1 MKITVLFFSLL
12 VSCVAKAQDYSSLFL
27 PDSLLKGAD
36 VVNRDEE
43 YILTIKS
50 PSKYTQYERHVYT
63 ILNSDANQYANY
75 ITSYDKFCNIN
86 FVSGKMFNFLGKEI
100 KHTKKNEWTD
110 NSAYDGFS
118 LLSDARYKKNEFY
131 PSDYPYTIEY
141 EEEDDYDGT
150 QSFPKWMPQRGPLMS
165 VQNSKFTIIAPAD
178 YVIRYKK
185 INFNGEPVVTQK
197 GDVKTYVWEIKNI
210 RAKKN
215 ETSAPPFSEITPVIY
230 FAPSK
235 FEVQGYSG
243 DMSTWKG
250 YGDFMYQLI
259 RGRDVLPEEIKKKV
273 HELTDNIK
281 SDTGKIFAL
290 YNFLQQNTRY
300 ISIQLGI
307 GGWQPFEASY
317 VGEKK
322 YGDCKALSNYMIALL
337 KEAGITG
344 KYVEI
349 DGGSS
354 PPPFVEDFSFSQFNH
369 VIVCVPLQKDTV
381 WLECTSQTVSPGYM
395 GSFTGNRD
403 ALLIDE
409 TGGHV
414 VHTPVYKIS
423 DNVRLRKVTAIADE
437 QGNLNAEI
445 SNTYTGLQQNFP
457 HALMYEASKT
467 DRDKYLNQMFNLPTY
482 EVMKSDYREHKG
494 IIPSVDE
501 HLQIQLN
508 NYAIITGKRLF
519 ITPDIFGGES
529 EKLLPDD
536 SRQNDYIIRDTYRD
550 IDSVEIKMPGGYK
563 PESVPK
569 DISLETEFGKYT
581 STSRILDN
589 KIIYYRLMEGY
600 SGRFAAKKFNELV
613 NFYEQ
618 VYNSDRKKIVLVK
631 NND

>member
-1 MKITVLFFSLL
+1 MKIVILFFSLII
-12 VSCVAKAQDYSSLFL
+12 SGVAKAQEYNSLL
-27 PDSLLKGAD
+27 IPDSLLKGAD

-50 PSKYTQYERHVYT
+50 PLKYTLYERHVYT
-63 ILNSDANQYANY
+63 ILNAEANEYAGY
-75 ITSYDKFCNIN
+75 ETSYDKFCNIN
-86 FVSGKMFNFLGKEI
+86 FVTGKMFNLLGKEI
-100 KHTKKNEWTD
+100 KHTKKSEWTD
-110 NSAYDGFS
+110 NSVYDGFS

-131 PSDYPYTIEY
+131 SSDYPYTIAY

-150 QSFPKWMPQRGPLMS
+150 QFFPKWMPQQSPLMS

-178 YVIRYKK
+178 YVLRYKK
-185 INFNGEPVVTQK
+185 ENFSGEPLVTQK
-197 GDVKTYVWEIKNI
+197 GDVKTYTWEIKNI

-215 ETSAPPFSEITPVIY
+215 EVASPPLSEVTPVIY

-259 RGRDVLPEEIKKKV
+259 KGRDVLPEEIKTKV
-273 HELTDNIK
+273 HELTDNIR
-281 SDTGKIFAL
+281 SDTAKIFAL
-290 YNFLQQNTRY
+290 YKFLQQNTRY

-317 VGEKK
+317 VAEKK

-349 DGGSS
+349 YGGSS

-369 VIVCVPLQKDTV
+369 VIVCVPLRKDTI

-395 GSFTGNRD
+395 GSFTGNRK

-414 VHTPVYKIS
+414 VHTPAYNID
-423 DNVRLRKVTAIADE
+423 DNVRLRKVTATADE
-437 QGNLNAEI
+437 QGNLKAEI
-445 SNTYTGLQQNFP
+445 YNRYTGLQQTFP
-457 HALMYEASKT
+457 HALMYDASKT
-467 DRDKYLNQMFNLPTY
+467 DRDRYLNQMFNLPTY
-482 EVMKSDYREHKG
+482 EVTGSDYKEHKG

-508 NYAIITGKRLF
+508 NFAIVTGKRLF
-519 ITPDIFGGES
+519 IAPNIFGAES
-529 EKLLPDD
+529 EKLLPDN
-536 SRQNDYIIRDTYRD
+536 SRQYDYVIRDTYRD
-550 IDSVEIKMPGGYK
+550 IDSVEIRIPGGYK

-569 DISLETEFGKYT
+569 DISLETIFGKYS
-581 STSRILDN
+581 STLKISDN
-589 KIIYYRLMEGY
+589 KIIYHRLMERY

-613 NFYEQ
+613 SFYEQ
-618 VYNSDRKKIVLVK
+618 CYNADRKQVVLVK
-631 NND
+631 NEE